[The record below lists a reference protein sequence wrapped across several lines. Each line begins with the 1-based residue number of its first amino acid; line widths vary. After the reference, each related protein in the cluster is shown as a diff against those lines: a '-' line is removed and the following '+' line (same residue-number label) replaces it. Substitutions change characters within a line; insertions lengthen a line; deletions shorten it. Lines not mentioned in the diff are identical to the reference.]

1 MSNADEILKL
11 KDLLDKEIITRDE
24 FEKKKNELL
33 GEKNES
39 KTTAIKRNGCL
50 STGMMTIIIIFI
62 AFIIVGKLVIEP
74 SNEQFYNNQE
84 VIESLVTSSDNF
96 SNIIKQ
102 CGFSNYT
109 LERDTLLDGLDGD
122 GTIGIRIKMSN
133 LNGIIYVKDG
143 AIYSVRYADN
153 YLYKD
158 GIIQHT
164 LSEYINL

>member
-1 MSNADEILKL
+1 
-11 KDLLDKEIITRDE
+11 
-24 FEKKKNELL
+24 
-33 GEKNES
+33 
-39 KTTAIKRNGCL
+39 
-50 STGMMTIIIIFI
+50 MMTIIIIFI

-96 SNIIKQ
+96 LNIIKQ